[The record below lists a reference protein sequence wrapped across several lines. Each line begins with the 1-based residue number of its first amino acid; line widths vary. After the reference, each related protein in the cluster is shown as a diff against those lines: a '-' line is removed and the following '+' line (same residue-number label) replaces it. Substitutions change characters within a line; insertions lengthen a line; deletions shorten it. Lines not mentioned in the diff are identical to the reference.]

1 MKGLPFL
8 RVPLSRRELLER
20 VGTGIGALGLAAL
33 MADSG
38 LSAENPVASADG
50 EISSPLAPKQP
61 HFAPRAK
68 RVIQLLM
75 NGGPS
80 HVDTF
85 DYKPLL
91 KKYQG
96 QRPAAVDLKTQ
107 RKTEGLMESPFQF
120 KRYGQSGEWVSELF
134 PHVAQC
140 VDDLCF
146 IHSMHTDL
154 PEHVAGLLMMNV
166 GAIQP
171 NRPSMGSWLT
181 YGLGTENQDLPGFIS
196 LCHKGKHRPGEPNWN
211 SSFLPGIYS
220 GTFVDT
226 VSLDPQKVIPNI
238 ASPYLSLVEQR
249 RQVDLLLEMN
259 RLHMEQIERDQA
271 LEARIQ
277 SLELAFRMQT
287 AAPEAFD
294 LSQET
299 RATRDLY
306 GIQDEPTF
314 SRIGGRPFGGF
325 AEGCLLARRLSER
338 GVRVVQ
344 LGFAPGIAWD
354 DHGDIQNHI
363 PKAKDCDR
371 AIAALLTRI
380 HHMGRENCFL

>member
-1 MKGLPFL
+1 MP
-8 RVPLSRRELLER
+8 
-20 VGTGIGALGLAAL
+20 
-33 MADSG
+33 
-38 LSAENPVASADG
+38 
-50 EISSPLAPKQP
+50 
-61 HFAPRAK
+61 
-68 RVIQLLM
+68 
-75 NGGPS
+75 
-80 HVDTF
+80 
-85 DYKPLL
+85 
-91 KKYQG
+91 QG
-96 QRPAAVDLKTQ
+96 QAPSGRTQ
-107 RKTEGLMESPFQF
+107 L
-120 KRYGQSGEWVSELF
+120 
-134 PHVAQC
+134 
-140 VDDLCF
+140 
-146 IHSMHTDL
+146 
-154 PEHVAGLLMMNV
+154 
-166 GAIQP
+166 
-171 NRPSMGSWLT
+171 
-181 YGLGTENQDLPGFIS
+181 
-196 LCHKGKHRPGEPNWN
+196 N

-259 RLHMEQIERDQA
+259 RLHMEQVERDQA